1 MESYVDRID
10 VSTASADPN
19 RSEGNVPQITAPSK
33 APNMAP
39 LTLVKA
45 GMNTKAQ
52 LSIFDLEISKIN
64 PFSST
69 YPSNKPISLQPKSE
83 SVTTS
88 GTPGVALNG
97 RGGFVT
103 LHVGVQR
110 VKFIVDKK
118 ALCDHSVRVPMC
130 RMVLAWN
137 V

>member
-1 MESYVDRID
+1 MKTE
-10 VSTASADPN
+10 
-19 RSEGNVPQITAPSK
+19 
-33 APNMAP
+33 
-39 LTLVKA
+39 
-45 GMNTKAQ
+45 AQ
-52 LSIFDLEISKIN
+52 LSYFDLEISRIN
-64 PFSST
+64 PFIST

-88 GTPGVALNG
+88 VISGGALVR

-118 ALCDHSVRVPMC
+118 SLCDHSVRVPMC
-130 RMVLAWN
+130 RIVLAWN